1 MRTESTELE
10 HREIRELI
18 NQSQNWFFENAKTR
32 QKDKTVA
39 NLSKVK
45 KQSKVKKPKLG
56 NNNNL
61 PKPHRSGYNPP

>member
-32 QKDKTVA
+32 QKDKTIA

-45 KQSKVKKPKLG
+45 KQSLKTQTRK
-56 NNNNL
+56 
-61 PKPHRSGYNPP
+61 